1 MVSRIEEVMSLLS
14 KLPQPIGTEAKTSR
28 RGSKGSSD
36 SDSEHGSPLKRP
48 PSLRKP
54 FSSVK
59 ELTVKLEGSA
69 NFLHWSF
76 ELRVALNMIDLAGQ
90 VLDNERDVMTQTEK
104 GFASN
109 LMIRSMNLSQ
119 RSLVANIDL
128 MEPAE
133 IYAFLRRRHR
143 GDSEAM
149 KNLLQKQ
156 FRSIVLTNLSKFSL
170 YAEKSRV
177 WGSSYNHLVLLRLI
191 MTK

>member
-1 MVSRIEEVMSLLS
+1 MSKVKKTVADVAEEVISLDTKIQTMERVLTELVSKHEENQTDMVSRIEEVMSLLS

-36 SDSEHGSPLKRP
+36 SDSEHGSTVKRRP
-48 PSLRKP
+48 NPRKP

-76 ELRVALNMIDLAGQ
+76 ELRVALNMIGLAGQ

-133 IYAFLRRRHR
+133 IYAFLR
-143 GDSEAM
+143 SVIVET
-149 KNLLQKQ
+149 LKQ
-156 FRSIVLTNLSKFSL
+156 
-170 YAEKSRV
+170 
-177 WGSSYNHLVLLRLI
+177 
-191 MTK
+191 